1 MTHIVL
7 LYSIYF
13 TQLSFFWTVTAI
25 QLCFLSRT
33 LPNDEDA
40 MNAELAQYAK
50 TAMLKHDAPSILSED
65 DDMVSI
71 EDRMISFDGS
81 AARESF
87 RFVGVAIREISEE
100 IRLPFHC
107 VDDEDQEEE
116 EDDDDDDGFDV
127 ERKRKLWIQQQQQN
141 NTTAYQNCEDELL
154 VADEN
159 TLLLPLG

>member
-40 MNAELAQYAK
+40 MNAQLPQYAK

-65 DDMVSI
+65 DDMISI

-100 IRLPFHC
+100 IHLSCISPEPF
-107 VDDEDQEEE
+107 
-116 EDDDDDDGFDV
+116 G
-127 ERKRKLWIQQQQQN
+127 LN
-141 NTTAYQNCEDELL
+141 SNTANMI
-154 VADEN
+154 
-159 TLLLPLG
+159 LLPVSI

>member
-7 LYSIYF
+7 LYSIYL

-116 EDDDDDDGFDV
+116 EDDDDDGFDV